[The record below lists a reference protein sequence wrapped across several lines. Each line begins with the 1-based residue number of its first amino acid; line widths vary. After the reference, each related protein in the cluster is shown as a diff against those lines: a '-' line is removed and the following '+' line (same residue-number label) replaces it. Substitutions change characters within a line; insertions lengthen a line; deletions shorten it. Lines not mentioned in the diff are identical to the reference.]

1 MLQPAFASFSQI
13 FGRKPI
19 FLIGL
24 TLFTAGAIVAGSA
37 NGFTALLIG
46 RVFQGIGAG
55 GVLVLTEVIV
65 TDLVPLRLRGNYF
78 AMISLV
84 WCLGSVGGP
93 LMGVSGRA
101 HPTLFPGLMLFAG
114 CLCAGSL
121 MGKPV
126 PPRRGTRSVAYDST
140 QRWIF
145 WINLPFCA
153 LGFVL
158 IPLYLKLNYQTSSF
172 LEKLRRIDWL
182 GSTLFVCAILSI
194 LIPVTWVRWS

>member
-1 MLQPAFASFSQI
+1 MVVVVPVQIISQELKTTAIEAFWAGTSFLVAATVLQPAFASFSQI

-24 TLFTAGAIVAGSA
+24 TLFTAGAIIAGSA

-93 LMGVSGRA
+93 LMGVSSTTGAFYVFSRA
-101 HPTLFPGLMLFAG
+101 DVVVRR
-114 CLCAGSL
+114 
-121 MGKPV
+121 V
-126 PPRRGTRSVAYDST
+126 P
-140 QRWIF
+140 
-145 WINLPFCA
+145 
-153 LGFVL
+153 
-158 IPLYLKLNYQTSSF
+158 
-172 LEKLRRIDWL
+172 LRKKSH
-182 GSTLFVCAILSI
+182 G
-194 LIPVTWVRWS
+194 